1 MMKKI
6 RLDQLLIQHNLA
18 ENIHKAQAMIGAG
31 EVYVNDT
38 PADKAGA
45 SFPADVAIRVKE
57 KCPYVSRGG
66 LKLERG
72 LKFFQMNPAGF
83 CCLDV
88 GASSGGFTDCL
99 LQNDAAKVFAV
110 DVAYGQLDWKMRQD
124 ERVVVIERF
133 NARKLTP
140 EVLKQPVDL
149 AVMDTSFIS
158 ITKIIPYLLPLFSKK
173 IQIIALIKPQFEL
186 PKHKV
191 GKGGVVRDSA
201 LHQEAIDLILDFADK
216 NDLTSH
222 GVVESPIR
230 GPKGNIEF
238 LIYLSREEA
247 APPL

>member
-6 RLDQLLIQHNLA
+6 RLDQLLVQRNFCDSLS
-18 ENIHKAQAMIGAG
+18 KAQAVIGAG

-38 PADKAGA
+38 PADKAGQP
-45 SFPADVAIRVKE
+45 FPADAPIRVKE
-57 KCPYVSRGG
+57 KCRYVSRGG

-72 LKFFQMNPAGF
+72 LEYFNINATDM

-99 LQNDAAKVFAV
+99 LQNGAAKVFAV
-110 DVAYGQLDWKMRQD
+110 DVAYGQLDWKIRQD

-140 EVLKQPVDL
+140 EVLKQPIDL

-158 ITKIIPYLLPLFSKK
+158 ITKIIPFLLPLFNDTL
-173 IQIIALIKPQFEL
+173 QIVALIKPQFEL
-186 PKHKV
+186 PKYKI
-191 GKGGVVRDSA
+191 GKGGVVRDSE
-201 LHQEAIDLILDFADK
+201 LHQEAIDLILEFADK
-216 NDLTSH
+216 INLTSH

-230 GPKGNIEF
+230 GPKGNTEF
-238 LIYLSREEA
+238 LIHLSS
-247 APPL
+247 